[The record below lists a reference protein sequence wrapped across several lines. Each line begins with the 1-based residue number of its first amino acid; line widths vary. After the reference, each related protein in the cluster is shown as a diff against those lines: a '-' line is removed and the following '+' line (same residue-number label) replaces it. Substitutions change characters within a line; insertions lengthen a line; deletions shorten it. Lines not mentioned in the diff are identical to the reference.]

1 LWARRIVEYF
11 HKYKVEYNK
20 EQELPKPTIEECI
33 QDLMELFDGGFASGH
48 FKDGVAKAFRS
59 TGTMHDNNGKF
70 VDLNSRKA
78 RNFSI
83 APAGTVD
90 EYSRDARDI
99 TPVEL
104 FDKFTQGEDD
114 QDFIAVDDGNDD
126 NIE

>member
-1 LWARRIVEYF
+1 MEASHQAISKMEW
-11 HKYKVEYNK
+11 
-20 EQELPKPTIEECI
+20 PK
-33 QDLMELFDGGFASGH
+33 H
-48 FKDGVAKAFRS
+48 FVAS
-59 TGTMHDNNGKF
+59 TGTMHDNNEKF

>member
-1 LWARRIVEYF
+1 
-11 HKYKVEYNK
+11 
-20 EQELPKPTIEECI
+20 
-33 QDLMELFDGGFASGH
+33 MELFDGGFASGH

-99 TPVEL
+99 TPVGN
-104 FDKFTQGEDD
+104 FSTNFT
-114 QDFIAVDDGNDD
+114 AVDDGNDD
-126 NIE
+126 G